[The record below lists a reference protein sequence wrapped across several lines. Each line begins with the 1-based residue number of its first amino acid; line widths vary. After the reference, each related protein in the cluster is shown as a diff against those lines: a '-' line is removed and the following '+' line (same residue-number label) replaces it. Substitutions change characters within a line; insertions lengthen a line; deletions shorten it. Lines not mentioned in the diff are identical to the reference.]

1 MALTKKTKQVPKKK
15 FGTKKK
21 TLKRYNKT
29 QKGGAH
35 RSGGVKER
43 KEPKATKPA
52 GNAGNAAQR
61 AAEKAAG
68 NAAGKPKSRTFFL
81 KNVTTGASNTG
92 KNLWSTKSSIFSS
105 LFGQKTKPLK
115 QKQAPVMQK
124 QRNILTFMNSYEKAK
139 AAQSEA
145 IRFGSQTETNIQEKL
160 GQQLGTTKEVSSL
173 MTPSPKL
180 QLERQAE
187 ALKREKFFSDLK
199 AQEDTYRSERLA
211 EFLTTYGENALRK
224 KLNLPENAK
233 LDTSHLR
240 QLSELSSTLNLEK
253 ILGSSSAP
261 LSVVYNL
268 LTNPEKTKMD
278 ALLKSSTNPNDVA
291 EALKKQIKSVARK
304 IGGETSAR
312 INTLPLE
319 SQLAVL
325 QNYYG
330 TEEKNKSSARFR
342 DLVAEARKRDPQN
355 SNERRAKERQQFIE
369 AIKAQQKVQQRF
381 T

>member
-180 QLERQAE
+180 QLEREAE

-199 AQEDTYRSERLA
+199 AQEDTYRSARLE
-211 EFLTTYGENALRK
+211 EFRTRYGENALRE
-224 KLNLPENAK
+224 KLNLGPEKK
-233 LDTSHLR
+233 LDPSHLGE
-240 QLSELSSTLNLEK
+240 LSALSSTLKLEQR
-253 ILGSSSAP
+253 LGSSSAP

-278 ALLKSSTNPNDVA
+278 ELLKSSTNPNDVA
-291 EALKKQIKSVARK
+291 EALKNKIETVARK

-319 SQLAVL
+319 LQIKVL
-325 QNYYG
+325 QKYYE
-330 TEEKNKSSARFR
+330 TAEDNKTSARFR
-342 DLVAEARKRDPQN
+342 DILAEARAQVPQI
-355 SNERRAKERQQFIE
+355 SYESRANEGQQFLE
-369 AIKAQQKVQQRF
+369 AVQKKLKGSRF
-381 T
+381 S